1 VNGRKKG
8 DIFGRYTCHNWN
20 GSSVVDYFLTPL
32 SFVDRVSYFS
42 VGDFIPWLSDHCI
55 IKAKI
60 LLMDK
65 YAGTATS
72 EETSEVHPGF
82 LWNETSISNYRTSLQ
97 GGVMEGKVRDLI
109 NSSTPSTTDLADKIC
124 KLMLENASSADIK
137 VKKNRTE
144 ILGDPWFDNEC
155 KFEKENL
162 NSLSKKLSK
171 SPSDQKIR
179 RKVFEA
185 KKNFKKIILAKKR
198 RHRKTLTDELQ
209 NKKQD
214 GNLKDFWKIFRK
226 ISPKNKSDPR
236 QPSMTDFRKY
246 FENLSKSGRAQD
258 TPSLSHADGPLD
270 FAITSEE
277 LVDASKRMKYGKAHG
292 TDIVCN
298 EMIFALA
305 NSYPKLVLR
314 LFNNILQTSEII
326 PAWITGLIVP
336 IHKDGPKLDP
346 GNYRGITL
354 MSCLGKLFL
363 SILNARLMVY
373 ALDKKI
379 LSCNQLGFV
388 SGNRTSDAHII
399 INNMVNKLCH
409 KSNKKIFSCFVDFRK
424 AFDLVPR
431 DTLLKKLMKY
441 GINGKFFNI
450 IRNIY
455 TNDKACIKLNG
466 KCSAPFDIDIGVRQ
480 GCILSPLLFNIFLS
494 DLAKSLHDI
503 KFPAVGNINSLFWAD
518 DLVMFSDSEE
528 GLQKMLNV
536 LEIYCKDNELTVN
549 TKKTKCMIFNKTG
562 RLILRAFYLNNVQL
576 ECVRDYKYLGFII
589 TPSGEINTGLKDL
602 RDRAFRA
609 FMKVKRDLGESFNQ
623 DVSLILSLIDSLIK
637 PILLYASDFWGCFNL
652 PKSNP
657 IENMYMSMLK
667 QVLGVQKQTT
677 NDGVLLELGRVPIVY
692 EAKRLSIKNWE
703 RIIRGKGNEPLL
715 DSFKDSLNLNLP
727 WTIQIKSNLEN
738 IGLSN
743 FYMRNYSSKGP
754 YVFKKLFQRLC
765 DIFHQE
771 TFEKIRGNRSKLRTY
786 AIFKKEIGFEK
797 YLSDV
802 KNVSMRTKVTKFRL
816 SNHKLMIESGR
827 HKGIK
832 NPDERFCPFCPEVV
846 ENEFHFLFN
855 CPIYHIP
862 RERFIN
868 PITNIIYNFQALP
881 GEQKLQLV
889 MSCMDQDL
897 CSFISNSMDIR
908 DFLINK
914 PKRCM

>member
-1 VNGRKKG
+1 
-8 DIFGRYTCHNWN
+8 
-20 GSSVVDYFLTPL
+20 
-32 SFVDRVSYFS
+32 
-42 VGDFIPWLSDHCI
+42 
-55 IKAKI
+55 
-60 LLMDK
+60 
-65 YAGTATS
+65 
-72 EETSEVHPGF
+72 
-82 LWNETSISNYRTSLQ
+82 
-97 GGVMEGKVRDLI
+97 
-109 NSSTPSTTDLADKIC
+109 
-124 KLMLENASSADIK
+124 MLENASSADIK
-137 VKKNRTE
+137 VKKTRTE
-144 ILGDPWFDNEC
+144 NLDDPWFDTEC
-155 KFEKENL
+155 KIEKENL

-171 SPSDQKIR
+171 SPCDEKIR

-185 KKNFKKIILAKKR
+185 KKNFRKIILAKKR

-214 GNLKDFWKIFRK
+214 RSLKDFWKIFRK

-258 TPSLSHADGPLD
+258 TPSLSQSDGPLD
-270 FAITSEE
+270 FVITDEE
-277 LVDASKRMKYGKAHG
+277 LLDANKRMKFGKAHG
-292 TDIVCN
+292 ADIVCN
-298 EMIFALA
+298 EMIFSLV
-305 NSYPKLVLR
+305 NTHPKLVLR

-363 SILNARLMVY
+363 SILNARLMTY

-379 LSCNQLGFV
+379 LGVNQLGFV

-431 DTLLKKLMKY
+431 DILLKKLLKY
-441 GINGKFFNI
+441 GINRKFFNI

-466 KCSAPFDIDIGVRQ
+466 KCSSPFDVNIGVRQ

-536 LEIYCKDNELTVN
+536 LEIYCRENELTVN

-562 RLILRAFYLNNVQL
+562 RLLLRAFYLNDVQL
-576 ECVRDYKYLGFII
+576 ECVRAYKYLGFIV

-623 DVSLILSLIDSLIK
+623 DVGLILSLIDSLVK

-677 NDGVLLELGRVPIVY
+677 NDGVLLELGKVPIVFD
-692 EAKRLSIKNWE
+692 AKRLSIKNWE
-703 RIIRGKGNEPLL
+703 RIIRGKGNKPLL
-715 DSFKDSLNLNLP
+715 DSFKDSLDLSLP
-727 WTIQIKSNLEN
+727 WTTQIKSNLEN
-738 IGLSN
+738 IGLLN
-743 FYMRNYSSKGP
+743 FYMKNYSSKCP

-765 DIFHQE
+765 DIYHQE
-771 TFEKIRGNRSKLRTY
+771 TFEKISSERSKLRTY
-786 AIFKKEIGFEK
+786 ALFKKEIGFER

-802 KNVSMRTKVTKFRL
+802 KNVSIRTKVCKFRL

-827 HKGIK
+827 HKGIE
-832 NPDERFCPFCPEVV
+832 NADERFCPFCPEVV
-846 ENEFHFLFN
+846 ENEFHFLFI
-855 CPIYHIP
+855 CPIYRIP
-862 RERFIN
+862 REEFIS
-868 PITNIIYNFQALP
+868 PITEVIHNFQALP
-881 GEQKLQLV
+881 EKQKFQLI
-889 MSCMDQDL
+889 MSHMDQDL
-897 CSFISNSMDIR
+897 CKYISDCTEIR
-908 DFLINK
+908 EFLVNR